1 MLQLEDTGILK
12 KVDQMFSEKE
22 EGEDPMARMKI
33 CIRAS
38 EKISGSIDRLQRF
51 LAQLVFPH
59 FQELENMV
67 HSKDQY
73 IKCLE
78 RMINCVNPENIDL
91 GRS

>member
-1 MLQLEDTGILK
+1 MH
-12 KVDQMFSEKE
+12 S
-22 EGEDPMARMKI
+22 
-33 CIRAS
+33 
-38 EKISGSIDRLQRF
+38 DRLQRF

-73 IKCLE
+73 IKCLD